1 MRMILAILLGVAMAA
16 GGLGAQEI
24 STDSIR
30 THGLR
35 LISDTSLQHR
45 EYSFRYL
52 NRNLGRWMEQQLAK
66 QDSVSEFPGLT
77 VQRDK
82 AGDLHIVTYE
92 LYRDTSDY
100 LYGGWMKLPGK
111 SEAVFLQDAS
121 REIEEDPDLDYMEL
135 DPEYWYGTLYYQLYP
150 FLDQGKRK
158 VYLLFGLDNYHF
170 FTKRKV
176 IDVLVLEDGIV
187 RFGAPVIET
196 EPDLP
201 KEYRKN
207 RFILDY
213 SVQAPASLRYDPD
226 HKKIIFDHLIFMRSD
241 YKEQKVMKVPDG
253 TYSGFELIPEKE
265 KIVFI
270 EKVFHQTLEEAP
282 GGRPEPKVKRNIL
295 GEPVE

>member
-1 MRMILAILLGVAMAA
+1 MRSILTILLGVVIAA

-35 LISDTSLQHR
+35 LIRDTSLQHR
-45 EYSFRYL
+45 QYSFRYL
-52 NRNLGRWMEQQLAK
+52 NRYLGRWMEQQLTK
-66 QDSVSEFPGLT
+66 QDSVPEFPGLA
-77 VQRDK
+77 VQQDQT
-82 AGDLHIVTYE
+82 GGLHLVTYE

-121 REIEEDPDLDYMEL
+121 RDIEDDPDLDYMEL

-150 FLDQGKRK
+150 FLDLGKRK

-176 IDVLVLEDGIV
+176 IDVLVLEEGTV
-187 RFGAPVIET
+187 RFGAPLIET

-213 SVQAPASLRYDPD
+213 SVQAPASLRYDSD
-226 HKKIIFDHLIFMRSD
+226 HGKIIFDHLIFMRSD
-241 YKEQKVMKVPDG
+241 YKAQKVMKVPDG
-253 TYSGFELIPEKE
+253 TYSGFELVPEKE

-270 EKVFHQTLEEAP
+270 EKVFHQTLDEAP
-282 GGRPEPKVKRNIL
+282 GGRPDPKVKRNIL